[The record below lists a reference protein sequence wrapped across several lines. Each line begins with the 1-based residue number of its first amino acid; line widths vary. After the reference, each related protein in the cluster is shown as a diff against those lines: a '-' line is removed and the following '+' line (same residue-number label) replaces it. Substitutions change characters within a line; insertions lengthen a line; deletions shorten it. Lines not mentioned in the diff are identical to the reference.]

1 MAQSSSPLPT
11 YAAVLEQC
19 SVAPPP
25 GKVAAFSLPLTF
37 LDLQW
42 LHSSPAHRLMFYQHA
57 VSRTHFKD
65 TIIPHLKTSFSIAL
79 QYFPLIAAKL
89 AVPSDYSTPPEFVYS
104 DGDGVSLVFAVS
116 DDNSGRFDCLSSNHA
131 RNCNEF
137 YPLIPTL
144 PSVRRGMFAAKVTL
158 FPDAG
163 ICVGIAS
170 YHVAGDDCSIFGFMK
185 AWTAL
190 SILAHKSSPLSLS
203 DEYLPFLDRTAI
215 IEDPKG
221 LKTLAWNQMKH
232 VKINEEDADDD
243 GVPYAD
249 VTGKAR
255 ATFIVTRNDIQK
267 LKNHVISTKVV
278 RRQPPSSFVVTCAY
292 MWVCLLRSQCIK
304 DDDDDDDTV
313 YFVCAADCRARL
325 DTPLPAKYF
334 GNCIVPCI
342 ARAKARRLAAEEC
355 GLAAAAEAIGDAIEW
370 QLQGEEGVLRGA
382 ENWMSFF
389 GTVNHEKILSV
400 SGSPRFD
407 YYEMDFG
414 WGKPKK
420 TEITSIDTGGFHVG
434 CAKESS
440 DIEIGVSVPATKM
453 HLLKTLF
460 DEGLQA

>member
-42 LHSSPAHRLMFYQHA
+42 LHSSPAHRLIFYQHA
-57 VSRTHFKD
+57 VSRTQFENS
-65 TIIPHLKTSFSIAL
+65 IIPHLKTSFSIAL
-79 QYFPLIAAKL
+79 QYYPLLAAKL
-89 AVPSDYSTPPEFVYS
+89 AVPSDYSTPPEFVYG

-116 DDNSGRFDCLSSNHA
+116 DDNGRIDRLSSNHA

-144 PSVRRGMFAAKVTL
+144 PSVTRGMFAVKVTL

-170 YHVAGDDCSIFGFMK
+170 YHVAADDSSNFGFMK

-203 DEYLPFLDRTAI
+203 DEYLPFLDRTT
-215 IEDPKG
+215 IEDYPKG
-221 LKTLAWNQMKH
+221 LKTVAWNHMKH
-232 VKINEEDADDD
+232 IKIINDDDD
-243 GVPYAD
+243 GDGVPFAD

-255 ATFIVTRNDIQK
+255 ATFIVTRNDVEK
-267 LKNHVISTKVV
+267 LKTHVISSGTKKT
-278 RRQPPSSFVVTCAY
+278 SSFVVTA
-292 MWVCLLRSQCIK
+292 
-304 DDDDDDDTV
+304 
-313 YFVCAADCRARL
+313 RAR
-325 DTPLPAKYF
+325 A
-334 GNCIVPCI
+334 G
-342 ARAKARRLAAEEC
+342 RLAAEE
-355 GLAAAAEAIGDAIEW
+355 GLVVAAEAIGDAIKW
-370 QLQGEEGVLRGA
+370 QLQGEEGVFRGA

-389 GTVNHEKILSV
+389 ATVNHERILSV

-420 TEITSIDTGGFHVG
+420 TEITSIDNSGGFQVG
-434 CAKESS
+434 CAKESL
-440 DIEIGVSVPATKM
+440 DIEVGVSVPATKM